1 MTLISGLHVGTSGLQ
16 TSQNA
21 LNATAHNLSNIETK
35 GYVRQQVLQGDRK
48 YNPTGQSAAIGP
60 QQTGLGVEFSKIR
73 QVRDYFLDLSYRKEE
88 GRGSFYDICY
98 ETTNELET
106 LLGEMNGAAFQ
117 ETIDDLWTAVEELQK
132 DPSSSVTQ
140 GQFVN
145 VCSQFLDRASAVY
158 DGLASYQDNL
168 NERIKDMVGKIND
181 IGEKICK
188 LNQDILNVELSVES
202 ANDLKDQR
210 NQLMDELAKYVQ
222 YDYSYTLDGVV
233 EIRIEGETFIARG
246 KGEPFYMGPD
256 IRSGTDPKDNAR
268 DSVTGFYTPVW
279 PWADNQ
285 PVFDCS
291 QEISTAKNS
300 NIGELKSL
308 MLARGDRRANYTDV
322 SSAYVD
328 PATGKVVDLYN
339 NGSSDKMAT
348 ANSIVMNSM
357 AELDQLVHK
366 VVTDINNVLTGEKA
380 KIESKENPNNP
391 NRDSESYPSYAD
403 PKDRPIELFVRL
415 GSPRY
420 DETTGEYIPEDTTNS
435 PADVSTMYTLANIR
449 INGDLLKQPTLLGYP
464 DSGFLKPD
472 NTVDQTKADGLADA
486 FSTMSLILNPN
497 VTKQSTYKDYYAD
510 MLSLVSNSGNVYK
523 SFSEAQALTVD
534 SLDDSRQQIMGA
546 NSSEELSNMIKF
558 QNAYNAS
565 SRYINAVSEM
575 LEHLIS
581 RLGG

>member
-1 MTLISGLHVGTSGLQ
+1 MSLISGLHVGTSGLQ

-21 LNATAHNLSNIETK
+21 LNATAHNLSNIETT
-35 GYVRQQVLQGDRK
+35 GYVRQQVLQGDRP
-48 YNPTGQSAAIGP
+48 YNQTGSIAAVGP

-73 QVRDYFLDLSYRKEE
+73 QVRDYFLDLSYRKEN

-145 VCSQFLDRASAVY
+145 VCSQFLDRAGSVY
-158 DGLASYQDNL
+158 DGLANYQDNL
-168 NERIKDMVGKIND
+168 NARVKDMIDTIND

-188 LNQDILNVELSVES
+188 LNQSILNVELGVES

-210 NQLMDELAKYVQ
+210 NLLMDELSKYVK
-222 YDYSYTLDGVV
+222 YDYSINSDGVV
-233 EIRIEGETFIARG
+233 EIRIEGEAFVARG
-246 KGEPFYMGPD
+246 RGVPFEMGYT
-256 IRSGTDPKDNAR
+256 TDDA
-268 DSVTGFYTPVW
+268 TGFYTPTW
-279 PWADNQ
+279 PWAENQ
-285 PVFDCS
+285 PVYDCS
-291 QEISTAKNS
+291 LEVSTAKNS

-308 MLARGDRRANYTDV
+308 VLARGDRRANYTDIT
-322 SSAYVD
+322 SEYTD
-328 PATGKVVDLYN
+328 PNTHNVVDLYN
-339 NGSSDKMAT
+339 RGSSDKMAT
-348 ANSIVMNSM
+348 ANSIVMNAM

-366 VVTDINNVLTGEKA
+366 VATDINNVLAGEKSQIDA
-380 KIESKENPNNP
+380 GGT
-391 NRDSESYPSYAD
+391 PSYAD
-403 PKDRPIELFVRL
+403 EKSCPMEMFVRL
-415 GSPRY
+415 GTGRY
-420 DETTGEYIPEDTTNS
+420 ELDTSTTPSQYKYVPEDTSGS
-435 PADVSTMYTLANIR
+435 PANVSTMYTLSNLK
-449 INGDLLKQPTLLGYP
+449 INPDFLKQPTLLGYP
-464 DSGFLKPD
+464 DSGMLKPD
-472 NTVDQTKADGLADA
+472 MTVDQEKADALADA
-486 FSTMSLILNPN
+486 FANAELILNPN
-497 VTKQSTYKDYYAD
+497 VTKMSNYKDYYAD
-510 MLSLVSNSGNVYK
+510 MLSLASSSGNVYK

-534 SLDDSRQQIMGA
+534 SLEDSRQQIMGV
-546 NSSEELSNMIKF
+546 NSSEELTNMIKF

>member
-48 YNPTGQSAAIGP
+48 YNLTGESAAIGP
-60 QQTGLGVEFSKIR
+60 QQAGLGVEFAKIR

-88 GRGSFYDICY
+88 GRGSFYDIYY

-106 LLGEMNGAAFQ
+106 LLGELNGAAFQ
-117 ETIDDLWTAVEELQK
+117 DTIDHLWTAVEELQK

-158 DGLASYQDNL
+158 DGLANYQDNL
-168 NERIKDMVGKIND
+168 NERIKDMVDNIND

-188 LNQDILNVELSVES
+188 LNQKILNVEVGDTES
-202 ANDLKDQR
+202 PNDLKDQR
-210 NQLMDELAKYVQ
+210 NQLMDELAKYCK
-222 YDYSYTLDGVV
+222 YDYSYTLDGVA
-233 EIRIEGETFIARG
+233 EIRIEGQSFVVRG
-246 KGEPFYMGPD
+246 KGEPFEMGYV
-256 IRSGTDPKDNAR
+256 RDNA
-268 DSVTGFYTPVW
+268 TGFYTPVW
-279 PWADNQ
+279 PWANNQ
-285 PVFDCS
+285 EVFDCS
-291 QEISTAKNS
+291 QEVSTAKNT

-308 MLARGDRRANYTDV
+308 MLARGDRRANYTDL
-322 SSAYVD
+322 SAKTLN
-328 PATGKVVDLYN
+328 PETGNYVDLYN
-339 NGSSDKMAT
+339 DGLSYTDAAGNKITKMAT
-348 ANSIVMNSM
+348 ANSIVMNAM

-366 VVTDINNVLTGEKA
+366 VATDINNVLTGEKDQ
-380 KIESKENPNNP
+380 IEAYEKDPTQP
-391 NRDSESYPSYAD
+391 LPSYTNVE
-403 PKDRPIELFVRL
+403 DRPLELFVRL
-415 GSPRY
+415 GTDRY
-420 DETTGEYIPEDTTNS
+420 DASGTYIPENTDNS
-435 PADVSTMYTLANIR
+435 PADVSTMYTLSNMR
-449 INGDLLKQPTLLGYP
+449 INGDLLKEPTKLGYP
-464 DSGFLKPD
+464 DAGFLKD
-472 NTVDQTKADGLADA
+472 DKTVDQEKADGLADA

-497 VTKQSTYKDYYAD
+497 VTKQSNYKDYYAD
-510 MLSLVSNSGNVYK
+510 MLSLVSNAGNVYK

-534 SLDDSRQQIMGA
+534 SLDDARQQIMGV
-546 NSSEELSNMIKF
+546 SSNEELGNMVKF

-575 LEHLIS
+575 LEHLIT